1 MGSMAPMKKA
11 NILWRRLARVLVGL
25 IVAVLC
31 AWGTALWYFNR
42 PIEPPTRAQSHAA
55 FGRAVSWFKAHEQA
69 VLQDRNS
76 ALWLMIDHAARIK
89 QDAYLRGLV
98 QQHLALAYPQD
109 NAAQDIWHRIV
120 APAAAAGRYTAAERD
135 GWDPYQRFLAYALT
149 CDASLRADPDVA
161 AHLSTQ
167 ACRPMP
173 RKVWA
178 GDPVCSTHQAVGL
191 MLMQRERCG
200 DQAAVSNVL
209 GEVASDID
217 TQLHWDVVVR
227 DAYLQRVLL
236 LMWRADSASAAK
248 PIWLARVLRAQSADG
263 GWSPRRQMP
272 EWPAWLQPS
281 RVRDLAA
288 RWRPGLAADTGDAS
302 DFHASAQGLL
312 ITALASR

>member
-1 MGSMAPMKKA
+1 MTKT
-11 NILWRRLARVLVGL
+11 NIVWSWAARLLVGL
-25 IVAVLC
+25 ALVLLC
-31 AWGTALWYFNR
+31 AWGAALWYFNR
-42 PIEPPTRAQSHAA
+42 PVEPPTRAQSQVA
-55 FGRAVSWFKAHEQA
+55 FERAVSWFKANEQT
-69 VLQDRNS
+69 VLQDSNS

-89 QDAYLRGLV
+89 QDAYLGGLV
-98 QQHLALAYPQD
+98 QRHLALVYPQN

-120 APAAAAGRYTAAERD
+120 APDGAAGRYTASERD

-149 CDASLRADPDVA
+149 CDGSLSADPDVA
-161 AHLSTQ
+161 AHLSPQ
-167 ACRPMP
+167 ACRPMH

-200 DQAAVSNVL
+200 DQAAVSTVL
-209 GEVASDID
+209 DEVVADID
-217 TQLHWDVVVR
+217 EQLHWDVVVR

-236 LMWRADSASAAK
+236 LMWHADSASAAK
-248 PIWLARVLRAQSADG
+248 PIWLVRVLRAQSADG

-281 RVRDLAA
+281 LVRDFAA
-288 RWRPGLAADTGDAS
+288 RWRPGLAAHAGNAS

>member
-1 MGSMAPMKKA
+1 MVR
-11 NILWRRLARVLVGL
+11 IRVTRLLVGL
-25 IVAVLC
+25 VVAVLC
-31 AWGTALWYFNR
+31 AWATALWYFNR
-42 PIEPPTRAQSHAA
+42 PVEAPTRMQSQAA
-55 FGRAVSWFKAHEQA
+55 FEHAVSWFRANEQA
-69 VLQDRNS
+69 VLQDSNS

-89 QDAYLRGLV
+89 QDAYLSGLV
-98 QQHLALAYPQD
+98 QRHLALAYPQN
-109 NAAQDIWHRIV
+109 NAAQDIWHRFV
-120 APAAAAGRYTAAERD
+120 APHGAAGRFTAAERD

-161 AHLSTQ
+161 AHLGAQ
-167 ACRPMP
+167 ACRPMH

-200 DQAAVSNVL
+200 DQAAVATVL
-209 GEVASDID
+209 GEVMSDIEE
-217 TQLHWDVVVR
+217 QLHWDVVVR

-236 LMWRADSASAAK
+236 LMWRANSASAAK

-281 RVRDLAA
+281 LVRDLAA
-288 RWRPGLAADTGDAS
+288 RWRPGLAAHTGAAS

-312 ITALASR
+312 ITALAAR